1 MANQPARESKSSA
14 ENNRKA
20 AEANLARG
28 DGPKKYP
35 RKSEAAKKRES
46 NKPLTLRQSRF
57 AKAFIKSKSAKDAA
71 IAAGYS
77 PKYAA
82 QSAHQALQGMRLRVP
97 EILDKAG
104 YSVPVLI
111 EKHLAPKLAATTTKL
126 AVENGE
132 FTDHVELEDQDT
144 QLKAIDMMLRMHGA
158 YAPKDPKEAAQFG
171 VKVVMVDIP
180 RPQVGVFMPDIGPG
194 DPLPPLPSNGFKGR
208 KPQE

>member
-1 MANQPARESKSSA
+1 MA
-14 ENNRKA
+14 
-20 AEANLARG
+20 

-46 NKPLTLRQSRF
+46 NKRLTLRQSRF

-71 IAAGYS
+71 IAAGHS

-82 QSAHQALQGMRLRVP
+82 QSAHQALQGLRLRVP

-111 EKHLAPKLAATTTKL
+111 EKHLAPKLTATTTKL
-126 AVENGE
+126 AVEKGE
-132 FTDHVELEDQDT
+132 FTDHVELEDHDT

-158 YAPKDPKEAAQFG
+158 YAPKDPQEAAQFG
-171 VKVVMVDIP
+171 VKVVIVDVP
-180 RPQVGVFMPDIGPG
+180 RPQYDVFMPDIGPG
-194 DPLPPLPSNGFKGR
+194 QLPDKRPASAKI
-208 KPQE
+208 

>member
-57 AKAFIKSKSAKDAA
+57 AKAFIKSKRAKDAA

-82 QSAHQALQGMRLRVP
+82 QSAHQALQGMLLRVP

-104 YSVPVLI
+104 YSVPELI

-171 VKVVMVDIP
+171 IKVVIIDVP
-180 RPQVGVFMPDIGPG
+180 RPQHGTFMADVGPAKVPR
-194 DPLPPLPSNGFKGR
+194 SNGH
-208 KPQE
+208 KPHE